1 MTRTSDIAVVGA
13 GPAGLAVATL
23 LARAGHRVVVHER
36 FDQAAPV
43 GAGFMLQPT
52 GLAVLDTMGLTA
64 EVEAL
69 AQPID
74 RLFGRCSTCSITR
87 RSTPG

>member
-1 MTRTSDIAVVGA
+1 MRTSDIAVVGA

-23 LARAGHRVVVHER
+23 LARAGHRVVLLER

-52 GLAVLDTMGLTA
+52 GLAVLDAMGLTA
-64 EVEAL
+64 EVEA
-69 AQPID
+69 
-74 RLFGRCSTCSITR
+74 
-87 RSTPG
+87 